1 MIGPLAKPEANLPG
15 EQVLSRIAAL
25 TLGVGFATAALALAL
40 HRPDWAKGLAG
51 GAVLGWLN
59 FRWLRRGIRA
69 LVTAAM
75 AQPWQSQREDAAT
88 GTESGTPAMGTKSP
102 VSQLGTFFA
111 LIFRYA
117 LVAFGVY
124 VIFIYLHVPLV
135 SIGLGL
141 CSLIAAIMTAS
152 VWEIVKPGQ

>member
-1 MIGPLAKPEANLPG
+1 MIGQLRKPDANLPG
-15 EQVLSRIAAL
+15 EQVLNRIAAL
-25 TLGVGFATAALALAL
+25 TLAVGFATAALALAL

-69 LVTAAM
+69 VVTAAM
-75 AQPWQSQREDAAT
+75 AQAWQSQREDAAT
-88 GTESGTPAMGTKSP
+88 GTESGTPAMDAKSP
-102 VSQLGTFFA
+102 ASQLGTFFA

-141 CSLIAAIMTAS
+141 CALIAAIMTAS

>member
-1 MIGPLAKPEANLPG
+1 MIGQSHKSGADLPG
-15 EQVLSRIAAL
+15 EQVLHRIAAL
-25 TLGVGFATAALALAL
+25 TLSVGLAAATVALAL

-69 LVTAAM
+69 VVGSAM
-75 AQPWQSQREDAAT
+75 AQASQSQGQGAV
-88 GTESGTPAMGTKSP
+88 TEPEAGTPASGAKSP
-102 VSQLGTFFA
+102 ASQLGTFIA

-117 LVAFGVY
+117 LVACGVY
-124 VIFIYLHVPLV
+124 VIFMYLHVPLV

-141 CSLIAAIMTAS
+141 CALIAAIMAAS
-152 VWEIVKPGQ
+152 VWEIVKPGP

>member
-1 MIGPLAKPEANLPG
+1 MIGQLHEPEANLPG
-15 EQVLSRIAAL
+15 EQVLNRIAVL
-25 TLGVGFATAALALAL
+25 TLSVGFAAAALALAL

-69 LVTAAM
+69 MVNSAM
-75 AQPWQSQREDAAT
+75 AQLSQSEGQDAVA
-88 GTESGTPAMGTKSP
+88 GTETGTPATGAKSP
-102 VSQLGTFFA
+102 VSQLGTFVA

-117 LVAFGVY
+117 LVACGAY

-141 CSLIAAIMTAS
+141 CALIAAIMAAS
-152 VWEIVKPGQ
+152 VWEIVRPGQ